1 MSSAEHPLLDV
12 LTARGARAERLL
24 HVRTLP
30 GRSGEQADWPEWADP
45 QVVGGYRA
53 LGADRPWVHQVEA
66 ADAAW
71 RGRHVA
77 LATSTGSGK
86 SLAFW
91 LPVLSD
97 VRSAGGD
104 RGPTPSGDPPSS
116 TARNGGAPPTSSAN
130 IRRPTA
136 IYLSPTKALAADQ
149 LQALRRVLDA
159 AGVGDVRVTTCDGDT
174 PREERVWAQNHADV
188 VLTNPDFLHFALLP
202 GHRRWSRLLRGLR
215 YVIVDEGHAYRGVF
229 GAHVSHVLRRLT
241 RLAEHYA
248 AVPSF
253 PSSLTG
259 DATRRVTFVVASA
272 TSAEPGVSA
281 GRLIGVPAEA
291 VAVVDRDASP
301 AGRRTFALWQPPEI
315 AGYGFTRSGGG
326 SEDDAA
332 APGTTGGSDESAGGD
347 APGRGDTRAVGDD
360 DPWALDADPDHE
372 SPPPAEEAR
381 KNPRRSATA
390 EAADLLADLAAAG
403 ARTLA
408 FTRSRRGAES
418 VAQRARDHLRHAI
431 VPAGAVGTSA
441 DADGVN
447 GSPEGHGSDGPRRR
461 DAADRGPEGS
471 AATVVVH
478 PSERIAAYR
487 GGYLPEERRELER
500 AVRTGEILGLATTNA
515 LELGVDISGL
525 DAVLVAGW
533 PGTRTSLWQQAGR
546 AGRAGADGLVAFV
559 AREDPLDTYL
569 VHHPEAVFDAPL
581 EATVFDPENPH
592 VLAPHLCVAAQE
604 APLRSADLA
613 RFGDPAHVRHVL
625 EVLVARGALR
635 RRPSGW
641 YWTHAQSAAGLTD
654 LRGSGGAPVRVVEA
668 GSGRLLGTVDAPSA
682 DGQVHDGAVY
692 VHQGVTY
699 VVDRFDLADHTA
711 LVVRRDVDYGTW
723 SREVMEVAIVGADD
737 GGVGAGPGSG
747 GAAAGVS
754 GGEQARTDQDPGA
767 DVGGEP
773 RHSAGGAEAGE
784 DRPVTTREWGPITW
798 SLGPVEVTSQVV
810 SFQRRRLPDLQALGT
825 ESLDLPERTLGTTA
839 VWWSV
844 PEFVL
849 RAAGVT
855 PEETPGA
862 LHAAEHA
869 SIGMLPLLATCD
881 RWDLGGVSTEL
892 HADTGE
898 ATVFVYDAFP
908 GGAGFAER
916 GYELGV
922 TWLRATRDAIAGCPC
937 SDGCPACVQ
946 SPKCGSY
953 NSPLEKAAAVRLLDA
968 VLSHA
973 P

>member
-1 MSSAEHPLLDV
+1 M
-12 LTARGARAERLL
+12 

-30 GRSGEQADWPEWADP
+30 GRTGEQADWPDWADP
-45 QVVGGYRA
+45 QVVEGYRV
-53 LGADRPWVHQVEA
+53 LGADRPWVHQAEA

-71 RGRHVA
+71 HGRHVA

-91 LPVLSD
+91 LPVLSA
-97 VRSAGGD
+97 VRSADGG
-104 RGPTPSGDPPSS
+104 RTPT
-116 TARNGGAPPTSSAN
+116 AAGAV
-130 IRRPTA
+130 RPTA

-149 LQALRRVLDA
+149 LHALRRVLDA
-159 AGVGDVRVTTCDGDT
+159 AGTSDVRVTTCDGDT
-174 PREERVWAQNHADV
+174 PREERLWAQNHADV

-229 GAHVSHVLRRLT
+229 GAHVSHVLRRLI
-241 RLAEHYA
+241 RLAEHHA
-248 AVPSF
+248 TGPAF
-253 PSSLTG
+253 GSSVAPASHRQTG
-259 DATRRVTFVVASA
+259 RVTFVVASA

-281 GRLIGVPAEA
+281 GRLVGVPAGG
-291 VAVVDRDASP
+291 VAVVDRDTSP

-315 AGYGFTRSGGG
+315 AGYGFARSGGG
-326 SEDDAA
+326 SGDDDAGA
-332 APGTTGGSDESAGGD
+332 
-347 APGRGDTRAVGDD
+347 
-360 DPWALDADPDHE
+360 DPWALDADPAHE
-372 SPPPAEEAR
+372 SPPPAEHAR
-381 KNPRRSATA
+381 ESPRRSATA

-418 VAQRARDHLRHAI
+418 VAQRARDHLRHA
-431 VPAGAVGTSA
+431 VSGAIARPT
-441 DADGVN
+441 
-447 GSPEGHGSDGPRRR
+447 
-461 DAADRGPEGS
+461 
-471 AATVVVH
+471 
-478 PSERIAAYR
+478 ERIAAYR

-525 DAVLVAGW
+525 DVVLVAGW

-581 EATVFDPENPH
+581 EATVFDPGNPH

-604 APLRSADLA
+604 IPLRAADLT

-635 RRPSGW
+635 RRSSGW
-641 YWTHAQSAAGLTD
+641 YWTHVQSAAGLTD
-654 LRGSGGAPVRVVEA
+654 LRGSGGSPVRVVEA
-668 GSGRLLGTVDAPSA
+668 GSGRMLGTVDASSA

-699 VVDRFDLADHTA
+699 VVDRFDLTDHTA
-711 LVVRRDVDYGTW
+711 VVVRRDVDYGTW

-737 GGVGAGPGSG
+737 GTNEIAPLG
-747 GAAAGVS
+747 
-754 GGEQARTDQDPGA
+754 GGEGRDTEIPTSAVANQD
-767 DVGGEP
+767 
-773 RHSAGGAEAGE
+773 SGE
-784 DRPVTTREWGPITW
+784 DRPVVSREWGPVTW
-798 SLGPVEVTSQVV
+798 GIGPVEVTSQVV
-810 SFQRRRLPDLQALGT
+810 SFQRRRLPDMQALGT
-825 ESLDLPERTLGTTA
+825 EALDLPERTLGTTA

-849 RAAGVT
+849 RAAGVS
-855 PEETPGA
+855 PDETPGA

-892 HADTGE
+892 HADTGQ

-916 GYELGV
+916 GYELGA
-922 TWLRATRDAIAGCPC
+922 TWLRATRDAIAGCSC
-937 SDGCPACVQ
+937 SDGCPGCVQ

-953 NSPLEKAAAVRLLDA
+953 NSPLDKAAAVRLLDA

>member
-1 MSSAEHPLLDV
+1 MSFAEHPLLDV
-12 LTARGARAERLL
+12 LTAQGSRAERVT
-24 HVRTLP
+24 HVRTFP
-30 GRSGEQADWPEWADP
+30 GRAGERADWPGWADP
-45 QVVGGYRA
+45 RIVAGYQA
-53 LGADRPWVHQVEA
+53 LGADRPWVHQADA

-71 RGRHVA
+71 HGRHVA

-91 LPVLSD
+91 LPVLSS
-97 VRSAGGD
+97 VRSSDGAA
-104 RGPTPSGDPPSS
+104 GPTASDDPRSPSP
-116 TARNGGAPPTSSAN
+116 ARSP
-130 IRRPTA
+130 RPTA

-149 LQALRRVLDA
+149 LHALRRVLDA
-159 AGVGDVRVTTCDGDT
+159 AGASDVRVTTCDGDT
-174 PREERVWAQNHADV
+174 PREERIWAQNHADV

-241 RLAEHYA
+241 RLAAHYA
-248 AVPSF
+248 TVPSF
-253 PSSLTG
+253 PSFPGPAPRPVAAGLRAGDDAGADGSPPA
-259 DATRRVTFVVASA
+259 DATVDTDGGSSEVGGGGAPDGGQGLPGGREGRGVTFVVASA
-272 TSAEPGVSA
+272 TSADPGVSA
-281 GRLIGVPAEA
+281 GRLIGMPPDA
-291 VAVVDRDASP
+291 VAVVDRDTSP
-301 AGRRTFALWQPPEI
+301 AGRRTFALWRPPEV
-315 AGYGFTRSGGG
+315 AGYGFVRTGGDRG
-326 SEDDAA
+326 DDA
-332 APGTTGGSDESAGGD
+332 G
-347 APGRGDTRAVGDD
+347 VD
-360 DPWALDADPDHE
+360 DPWALDADPAHE
-372 SPPPAEEAR
+372 PAGPPGGTRES
-381 KNPRRSATA
+381 PRRSATA
-390 EAADLLADLAAAG
+390 ETADLLADLAAAG

-431 VPAGAVGTSA
+431 APAA
-441 DADGVN
+441 
-447 GSPEGHGSDGPRRR
+447 
-461 DAADRGPEGS
+461 
-471 AATVVVH
+471 VH

-500 AVRTGEILGLATTNA
+500 AVRAGDILGLATTNA

-569 VHHPEAVFDAPL
+569 VHHPEAVFEAPL
-581 EATVFDPENPH
+581 EATVFDPANPH
-592 VLAPHLCVAAQE
+592 VLAPHLCAAAQE
-604 APLRSADLA
+604 IPLRSADLV
-613 RFGDPAHVRHVL
+613 RFGAPEHVRHVL

-635 RRPSGW
+635 RRASGW

-692 VHQGVTY
+692 VHQGLTY
-699 VVDRFDLADHTA
+699 VVDRLDLDDRTA
-711 LVVRRDVDYGTW
+711 VVVRRDVDYGTW
-723 SREVMEVAIVGADD
+723 SREVMEVTV
-737 GGVGAGPGSG
+737 VGAGDTAPGSG
-747 GAAAGVS
+747 DTA
-754 GGEQARTDQDPGA
+754 PG
-767 DVGGEP
+767 
-773 RHSAGGAEAGE
+773 SGE
-784 DRPVTTREWGPITW
+784 DRRITTRAWGPISW
-798 SLGPVEVTSQVV
+798 GIGPVEVTSQVV
-810 SFQRRRLPDLQALGT
+810 SFQRRRLPDLQTLGT
-825 ESLDLPERTLGTTA
+825 EALELPERTLGTVA

-844 PEFVL
+844 PDFVL
-849 RAAGVT
+849 RAAEIS
-855 PEETPGA
+855 PDEAPGA

-892 HADTGE
+892 HPDTGE

-916 GYELGV
+916 GYGLGA
-922 TWLRATRDAIAGCPC
+922 TWLRATRDAIAGCSCP
-937 SDGCPACVQ
+937 DGCPACVQ

-968 VLSHA
+968 VLAHA

>member
-1 MSSAEHPLLDV
+1 MPADHPLLDV
-12 LTARGARAERLL
+12 LTAHGARADRLT

-30 GRSGEQADWPEWADP
+30 GRAGEQADWPRWADP
-45 QVVGGYRA
+45 EVVAGYRH
-53 LGADRPWVHQVEA
+53 LGADRPWVHQAEA

-71 RGRHVA
+71 HGRHVA

-91 LPVLSD
+91 LPVLSEI
-97 VRSAGGD
+97 RSADGERGTTTSGGP
-104 RGPTPSGDPPSS
+104 RPPS
-116 TARNGGAPPTSSAN
+116 AANAP
-130 IRRPTA
+130 RPTA

-149 LQALRRVLDA
+149 LHALRRVLDA
-159 AGVGDVRVTTCDGDT
+159 ARTPDVRVTTCDGDT
-174 PREERVWAQNHADV
+174 PREERSWAQSHADV

-202 GHRRWSRLLRGLR
+202 QHRRWSRLLRGLR

-229 GAHVSHVLRRLT
+229 GAHVSHVLRRLS

-248 AVPSF
+248 AVPEF
-253 PSSLTG
+253 PSTLDGASGLPAPATSAPGAAAAGPASARQASAGPAPG
-259 DATRRVTFVVASA
+259 DGAGRIRFVVASA
-272 TSAEPGVSA
+272 TSAEPAVSA
-281 GRLIGVPAEA
+281 GRLIGVPAEEIT
-291 VAVVDRDASP
+291 VVDHDTSP
-301 AGRRTFALWQPPEI
+301 AGRRTFALWQPPEV
-315 AGYGFTRSGGG
+315 AGYGFARSGRGSGADDAGDPPGTRSATDAH
-326 SEDDAA
+326 DD
-332 APGTTGGSDESAGGD
+332 SAGTGSPGPGD
-347 APGRGDTRAVGDD
+347 AGAVGDD
-360 DPWALDADPDHE
+360 DPWALDAAPGHE
-372 SPPPAEEAR
+372 SAPPAERPRE
-381 KNPRRSATA
+381 NPRRSATA

-418 VAQRARDHLRHAI
+418 IAQRARDHLRHAI
-431 VPAGAVGTSA
+431 AVVPAAVPA
-441 DADGVN
+441 
-447 GSPEGHGSDGPRRR
+447 SD
-461 DAADRGPEGS
+461 
-471 AATVVVH
+471 
-478 PSERIAAYR
+478 RIAAYR

-604 APLRSADLA
+604 VPLRSADLA
-613 RFGDPAHVRHVL
+613 RFGDPRHVRHVL

-635 RRPSGW
+635 RRASGW

-654 LRGSGGAPVRVVEA
+654 LRGSGGTPVRVVEA

-699 VVDRFDLADHTA
+699 VVDHFDLTDHTA
-711 LVVRRDVDYGTW
+711 VVVRHDVDYGTW
-723 SREVMEVAIVGADD
+723 SREVMEVAVVGADD
-737 GGVGAGPGSG
+737 DGGATGGDPEPGGMTVGVGTGETSDGTGDATDRPG
-747 GAAAGVS
+747 GA
-754 GGEQARTDQDPGA
+754 D
-767 DVGGEP
+767 
-773 RHSAGGAEAGE
+773 AGE
-784 DRPVTTREWGPITW
+784 DRPVVTRSWGPITW
-798 SLGPVEVTSQVV
+798 GIGPVEVTSQVV
-810 SFQRRRLPDLQALGT
+810 SFQRRRLPDLQTMGT
-825 ESLDLPERTLGTTA
+825 EALDLPERILGTVA

-844 PEFVL
+844 PDFVL
-849 RAAGVT
+849 RAAGVSA
-855 PEETPGA
+855 EETPGA

-916 GYELGV
+916 GFELGA
-922 TWLRATRDAIAGCPC
+922 TWLRATRDAIVGCAC
-937 SDGCPACVQ
+937 ADGCPGCVQ

-953 NSPLEKAAAVRLLDA
+953 NAPLEKAAAVRLLGA
-968 VLSHA
+968 VLSHV